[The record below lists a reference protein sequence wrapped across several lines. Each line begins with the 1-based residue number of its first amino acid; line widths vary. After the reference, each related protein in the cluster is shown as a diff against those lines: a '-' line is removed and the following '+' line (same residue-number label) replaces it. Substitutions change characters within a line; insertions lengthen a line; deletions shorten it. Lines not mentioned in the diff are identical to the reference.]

1 MDVNRA
7 TLVGRLTRD
16 PESRVTPN
24 GVNVTSF
31 SVATN
36 FVYKNQNG
44 EKVEQV
50 EYHNIVTWRKLAE
63 IAAQYL
69 KRGQRVLIEGR
80 LQTRSWEAN
89 DGTKRQRTEIVGDNL
104 IMLDR
109 AGQSTAN
116 RDDSQS
122 QPSPTEEMPSI
133 QAEPAADQA
142 GSPSPQ
148 QQPKPKA
155 GSDDISVEDIP
166 F

>member
-7 TLVGRLTRD
+7 TIVGRLTRD

-50 EYHNIVTWRKLAE
+50 EYHNVVTWRKLAE

-89 DGTKRQRTEIVGDNL
+89 DGSKRQRTEIVGDNL

-109 AGQSTAN
+109 ARAGGQDSSDQAPQPQEGQSSGQA
-116 RDDSQS
+116 DM
-122 QPSPTEEMPSI
+122 PTI
-133 QAEPAADQA
+133 QAE
-142 GSPSPQ
+142 SPNPQ
-148 QQPKPKA
+148 QQSKPQS
-155 GSDDISVEDIP
+155 GNSDDISVEDIP

>member
-7 TLVGRLTRD
+7 TIVGRLTRD

-36 FVYKNQNG
+36 FVYKNQSG

-50 EYHNIVTWRKLAE
+50 EYHNVVAWRKLAE

-69 KRGQRVLIEGR
+69 HRGQRVLIEGR

-89 DGTKRQRTEIVGDNL
+89 DGSKRQRTEIVADNL

-109 AGQSTAN
+109 AGSAGQGGQQANDAQPAQSEET
-116 RDDSQS
+116 
-122 QPSPTEEMPSI
+122 PTI
-133 QAEPAADQA
+133 QAE
-142 GSPSPQ
+142 SPIPQ
-148 QQPKPKA
+148 TSNPKP